1 MTALEMQYEFEKRVG
16 TLNYFGPDK
25 FTSAFIQGLL
35 NLSQEYELQDIY
47 SKRIGSRNTK
57 FEGTEKLRREISN
70 LITSYKTTS
79 FDSDSSQLH
88 NNAVFVTLP
97 ANYLYGIEERCIVSS
112 GGETASVT
120 VKPMTHDEYNDDIKN
135 PFLWPDDSLVWRFDY
150 GLTGA
155 TAAKRHELIHGEDET
170 ITEYEVRYIRRP
182 QQIILDPSSSQDC
195 ELDKSTH
202 ESIINRAIKMAVAEK
217 NK

>member
-1 MTALEMQYEFEKRVG
+1 
-16 TLNYFGPDK
+16 
-25 FTSAFIQGLL
+25 
-35 NLSQEYELQDIY
+35 
-47 SKRIGSRNTK
+47 
-57 FEGTEKLRREISN
+57 
-70 LITSYKTTS
+70 
-79 FDSDSSQLH
+79 
-88 NNAVFVTLP
+88 
-97 ANYLYGIEERCIVSS
+97 
-112 GGETASVT
+112 
-120 VKPMTHDEYNDDIKN
+120 MTHDEYNDDIKN